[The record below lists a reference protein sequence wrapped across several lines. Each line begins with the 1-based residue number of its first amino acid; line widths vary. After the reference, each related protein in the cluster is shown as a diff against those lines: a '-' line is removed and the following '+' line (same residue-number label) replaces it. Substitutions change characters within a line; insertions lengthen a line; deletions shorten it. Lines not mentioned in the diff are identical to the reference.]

1 MFQFARAVKTK
12 YQYQVAEIAETD
24 SLRSGGWKSDI
35 KVSSGLISSK
45 ASLLSYGRKP
55 VCVSSQGRGGSLCA
69 CLVLISSCKD
79 TSHIGLGPI
88 QPSHLI
94 LITISFNLNYVFQV
108 FIPRYS
114 HSQGTQFRP

>member
-45 ASLLSYGRKP
+45 TSLLSYGRQP
-55 VCVSSQGRGGSLCA
+55 VCVSSHLGWGGPSVR
-69 CLVLISSCKD
+69 VLS
-79 TSHIGLGPI
+79 
-88 QPSHLI
+88 
-94 LITISFNLNYVFQV
+94 
-108 FIPRYS
+108 
-114 HSQGTQFRP
+114 